1 MYGTSTNFAA
11 TAWDCV
17 IQALAENIDQNLELA
32 SRETYR
38 VALPLSLTC
47 SALTSHKFTISSC
60 LPCTHAFSG
69 EATYEL
75 LHSLLTQLSTKFGCN
90 AHPEVILA
98 REPAEQEGMDT
109 ETPNKKVGVPRRAVL
124 RAMGAVGAT
133 VAGAW
138 PVSHALAQSD
148 PSANYPNKPI
158 RVIIPFVA
166 GGSGDTVIRAVGLR
180 LTAAWG
186 QQVVIENR
194 AGASGALGL
203 QVASK
208 SPPDGYTLVLG
219 TSSTHAINPHLQQ
232 DLGYDAF
239 RDFAPVAMLIT
250 APNVMVAHPSVPANN
265 LRELIALAK
274 AQPGKL
280 SFASN
285 GAGTVSHLSGELLNS
300 EAMIKLLHVP
310 YKGAGQAVNDVL
322 GGHVPLLIGALPTT
336 LAHVNAGRLK
346 AIGVTTAQ
354 RSPAAPA
361 IPTFAESALAR

>member
-1 MYGTSTNFAA
+1 M
-11 TAWDCV
+11 
-17 IQALAENIDQNLELA
+17 
-32 SRETYR
+32 
-38 VALPLSLTC
+38 
-47 SALTSHKFTISSC
+47 
-60 LPCTHAFSG
+60 
-69 EATYEL
+69 
-75 LHSLLTQLSTKFGCN
+75 
-90 AHPEVILA
+90 
-98 REPAEQEGMDT
+98 
-109 ETPNKKVGVPRRAVL
+109 ETPSKKAGVPRRAVL

-138 PVSHALAQSD
+138 PVRHALAQSD
-148 PSANYPNKPI
+148 PAANYPNKPI

-208 SPPDGYTLVLG
+208 SAPDGYTLVLG

-336 LAHVNAGRLK
+336 LSHVNAGRLK

-361 IPTFAESALAR
+361 IPTFAESALPGFDVGQWFGIFAPPTTPRELLTKLNLEINRALNQAELKAEFARVGFDTTPRSPAEFNTYMRAESARWAKVIKEADIRVS